1 MVESFKKMW
10 INGLNFKDRT
20 SRSDY
25 WNAWLMTVIV
35 SFVLG
40 IITGF
45 MGETIAYYAGLIFSL
60 VLIVP
65 TLAMDVRR
73 LHDVN
78 KSGWYLLMEL
88 IPFVGWIF
96 LLVAYCSKTVEPNKY
111 GKQV

>member
-20 SRSDY
+20 SRRDY
-25 WNAWLMTVIV
+25 WNAFLMTIIV
-35 SFVLG
+35 SFILG
-40 IITGF
+40 IVSGF
-45 MGETIAYYAGLIFSL
+45 LGEKVVNVVSSLFSL
-60 VLIVP
+60 ALLIP

-88 IPFVGWIF
+88 IPLVGWIF
-96 LLVAYCSKTVEPNKY
+96 VLVAYCSKSVEPNKY

>member
-35 SFVLG
+35 SFILG

-45 MGETIAYYAGLIFSL
+45 MGDVVAYYAGLIFSI
-60 VLIVP
+60 VLMVP

-78 KSGWYLLMEL
+78 KSGWYLFMEL
-88 IPFVGWIF
+88 IPMVGWIF
-96 LLVAYCSKTVEPNKY
+96 ILVVYCSKTVEPNKY
-111 GKQV
+111 GNQV

>member
-1 MVESFKKMW
+1 MIESFKNMW

-20 SRSDY
+20 SRKDY

-40 IITGF
+40 IVTGF
-45 MGETIAYYAGLIFSL
+45 FGEKISYIAGMLFSILLI
-60 VLIVP
+60 IP

-73 LHDVN
+73 MHDIN

-88 IPFVGWIF
+88 IPFVGWIIVLIF
-96 LLVAYCSKTVEPNKY
+96 YCTKTVEPNKY

>member
-1 MVESFKKMW
+1 MIESFKNMW

-20 SRSDY
+20 SRKDY

-35 SFVLG
+35 SFLLG

-45 MGETIAYYAGLIFSL
+45 LGEKIAYYIGMLFSIALI
-60 VLIVP
+60 IP

-73 LHDVN
+73 MHDVN

-88 IPFVGWIF
+88 IPLVGWIF
-96 LLVAYCSKTVEPNKY
+96 VLVAYCSKTVEPNKY